1 MAQDLLRRGLSTPQ
15 IPALGSLMIPYA
27 ELALRGTRF
36 NYESK
41 YILQQACTRGLDS
54 ALGGIYDHVERW
66 LSTRCH

>member
-1 MAQDLLRRGLSTPQ
+1 VLYYAQ

-41 YILQQACTRGLDS
+41 YEIRKMYRGLDL
-54 ALGGIYDHVERW
+54 ALGGIYDHVGGGFQSHNR
-66 LSTRCH
+66 